1 MIKVFFENYFRF
13 TEIKFAQISRLKN
26 PDVTPSRRTKQ
37 LKRCFC
43 KHVQFV
49 EMNNVQTLA
58 WENNKETM
66 QCLNIWNYMYM

>member
-13 TEIKFAQISRLKN
+13 TEIKFAQISAAKKS
-26 PDVTPSRRTKQ
+26 DVTPLWRTKQ
-37 LKRCFC
+37 LKRCFG

-49 EMNNVQTLA
+49 EMSNVQTLA